1 MSNKPTSKQKLDQL
15 LGIKDDQ
22 SIDSFL
28 DDLSMQTDEIQNT
41 FDSIDDKVKENMQ
54 IIDNGISDI
63 QTGKTSDSILAI
75 KNMDLSMKE
84 IEDLICMSKKMFKH
98 IYENIISS
106 DLLDSELISAAAKML
121 ESVHI
126 NIAEFISMY
135 KDRQRFIERIK
146 LMVFQQEQ
154 KKELMA
160 LKHKYDMEKAALK
173 NEPETLEAE
182 NMMAYSIEDI
192 TRIMHDEEK
201 TND

>member
-1 MSNKPTSKQKLDQL
+1 
-15 LGIKDDQ
+15 
-22 SIDSFL
+22 
-28 DDLSMQTDEIQNT
+28 MQTDEIQNT

-54 IIDNGISDI
+54 IIDNNISDI

-135 KDRQRFIERIK
+135 KDR
-146 LMVFQQEQ
+146 
-154 KKELMA
+154 
-160 LKHKYDMEKAALK
+160 
-173 NEPETLEAE
+173 
-182 NMMAYSIEDI
+182 
-192 TRIMHDEEK
+192 
-201 TND
+201 

>member
-1 MSNKPTSKQKLDQL
+1 MSDKLTSKQKIDQL

-54 IIDNGISDI
+54 IIDNNISDI

-173 NEPETLEAE
+173 NEPEALEAE

-192 TRIMHDEEK
+192 TRIMHNEEK